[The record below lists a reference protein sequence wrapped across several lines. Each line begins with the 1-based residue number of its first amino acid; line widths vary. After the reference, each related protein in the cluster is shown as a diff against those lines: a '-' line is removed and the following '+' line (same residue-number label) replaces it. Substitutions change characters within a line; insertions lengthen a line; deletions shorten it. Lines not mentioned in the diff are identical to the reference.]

1 MENYGKFNKSV
12 GWNKRVGRKV
22 LKNIIKV
29 LVENFL
35 KIITKVKKKLKFISN
50 IEFFKQLKLEL
61 TIFRKFL

>member
-1 MENYGKFNKSV
+1 MENYGKFNKRV

-35 KIITKVKKKLKFISN
+35 KIITKVFKKAQNHIKY
-50 IEFFKQLKLEL
+50 
-61 TIFRKFL
+61 